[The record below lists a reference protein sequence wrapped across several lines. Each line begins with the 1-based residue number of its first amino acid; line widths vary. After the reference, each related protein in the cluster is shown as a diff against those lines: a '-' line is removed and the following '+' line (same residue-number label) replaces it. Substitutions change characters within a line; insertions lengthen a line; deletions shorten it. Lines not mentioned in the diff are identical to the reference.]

1 MRFSATTMVMAVM
14 TVAAFMMGTA
24 LLSTREHQA
33 GSVNTYIAV
42 HFIAC
47 SLFLSFSLFFSTSPF
62 CISSPLFFSL
72 LFARLCGTFATV
84 DTYRLRAAAL
94 HGVFFNVCGGSQ
106 HFEHLLCFRHIHRIS
121 QSVYSSDILYIFGSC
136 RSRMLYQAI
145 VTRRHYRT
153 TLDPPL
159 ARALLATIVAFT
171 ARLWVRQPATSPHN
185 TTSIYRYI
193 YCQSI
198 IKRRA
203 RMYHS

>member
-47 SLFLSFSLFFSTSPF
+47 SLFLSFSLFFSASPF

-94 HGVFFNVCGGSQ
+94 HGVCMFAADRSI
-106 HFEHLLCFRHIHRIS
+106 LSIP
-121 QSVYSSDILYIFGSC
+121 SVSGTYTASLKVYTLPIYYIFLDHAAHACSIK
-136 RSRMLYQAI
+136 RSSHG
-145 VTRRHYRT
+145 V
-153 TLDPPL
+153 
-159 ARALLATIVAFT
+159 TIV
-171 ARLWVRQPATSPHN
+171 QPWIPPSHVH
-185 TTSIYRYI
+185 Y
-193 YCQSI
+193 
-198 IKRRA
+198 
-203 RMYHS
+203 

>member
-33 GSVNTYIAV
+33 GSVNTYSAV
-42 HFIAC
+42 HFIAYTLFF
-47 SLFLSFSLFFSTSPF
+47 SLFLSSCFSL
-62 CISSPLFFSL
+62 L

-94 HGVFFNVCGGSQ
+94 HGVCMFAADRSILSIFSVLGTYTAS
-106 HFEHLLCFRHIHRIS
+106 LKVYTFR
-121 QSVYSSDILYIFGSC
+121 YIIYIGSC

-153 TLDPPL
+153 TLDPPP
-159 ARALLATIVAFT
+159 RTCTISYHCCVYSTAVSAT
-171 ARLWVRQPATSPHN
+171 ARHI
-185 TTSIYRYI
+185 TTQYHEHIQIYILPIHY
-193 YCQSI
+193 
-198 IKRRA
+198 
-203 RMYHS
+203 

>member
-47 SLFLSFSLFFSTSPF
+47 SLFLSFSLFFSASPF

-94 HGVFFNVCGGSQ
+94 HGACMFAADRSI
-106 HFEHLLCFRHIHRIS
+106 LSIS
-121 QSVYSSDILYIFGSC
+121 SVSGTYTASLKVYTLPIYYIFLDHAAHACSIK
-136 RSRMLYQAI
+136 RSSHG
-145 VTRRHYRT
+145 V
-153 TLDPPL
+153 
-159 ARALLATIVAFT
+159 TIV
-171 ARLWVRQPATSPHN
+171 QPWIPPSHVH
-185 TTSIYRYI
+185 Y
-193 YCQSI
+193 
-198 IKRRA
+198 
-203 RMYHS
+203 

>member
-1 MRFSATTMVMAVM
+1 MRKLLNYSVAISNKSNLTSLQRNQDAVLCHHD
-14 TVAAFMMGTA
+14 GDGC
-24 LLSTREHQA
+24 HDC
-33 GSVNTYIAV
+33 GSVYDGHGFALDPGTPGRVSKHVYCGALHRIY
-42 HFIAC
+42 

-94 HGVFFNVCGGSQ
+94 HGVCMFAADRSI
-106 HFEHLLCFRHIHRIS
+106 LSIS
-121 QSVYSSDILYIFGSC
+121 SVSGTYTASLKVYTLPILYIFGSC

-171 ARLWVRQPATSPHN
+171 ARL
-185 TTSIYRYI
+185 
-193 YCQSI
+193 
-198 IKRRA
+198 
-203 RMYHS
+203 

>member
-47 SLFLSFSLFFSTSPF
+47 SLFLSFSLFFSASPF

-106 HFEHLLCFRHIHRIS
+106 HFEHLLCFS
-121 QSVYSSDILYIFGSC
+121 TYTASLKVYTLPILYIFGSC

-153 TLDPPL
+153 TLDSPL

-193 YCQSI
+193 LPIHY
-198 IKRRA
+198 
-203 RMYHS
+203 